1 MADFLKNLKE
11 SLEKGAPNE
20 EIINIHYEILK
31 TADVLDKVKKS
42 EKIDDTLYL
51 NAIKDFVQP
60 ITGVTKENIIFS
72 SEKAEE
78 TMKIFGEDL
87 KKREVIEM
95 NTLQIKLLM
104 EDSAKLQQQIT
115 KNSELI
121 EYLNFEMNKV

>member
-1 MADFLKNLKE
+1 MAYFLKNLKE
-11 SLEKGAPNE
+11 SLEKGSPNE

>member
-51 NAIKDFVQP
+51 DAIKDYVLP
-60 ITGVTKENIIFS
+60 ITGATKEKIVFS

-78 TMKIFGEDL
+78 TIKVFNENL
-87 KKREVIEM
+87 KRKEIVEI

-104 EDSAKLQQQIT
+104 DDSAKLQQQII
-115 KNSELI
+115 KNTELI
-121 EYLNFEMNKV
+121 EYLKLEMEKM